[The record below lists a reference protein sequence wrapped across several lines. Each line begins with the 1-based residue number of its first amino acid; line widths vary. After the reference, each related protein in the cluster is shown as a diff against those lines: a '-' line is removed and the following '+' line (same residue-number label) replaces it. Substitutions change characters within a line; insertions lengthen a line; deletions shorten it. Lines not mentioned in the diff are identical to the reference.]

1 MQVTKQITVS
11 VSAIIFIVLCILL
24 GSSCTSGTQ
33 TSADSANTSS
43 LDLKKKELELKE
55 KELELKARELELRN
69 KPANGSEEK
78 AAGPSQNQ
86 TENSKTPKWVVE
98 QIFIAAKTRNFH
110 LLDNLCDPQGQ
121 GDGETRDLCSLSS
134 HGNPDHED
142 GFVTNFE
149 FGRVSGEAEISGN
162 QAIVPIKFGPNG
174 DKAETFRLVKRGDR
188 WYLSSI

>member
-11 VSAIIFIVLCILL
+11 LSTSIFILLCILL

-55 KELELKARELELRN
+55 KELELKARELELKN
-69 KPANGSEEK
+69 QPGSGSAEK
-78 AAGPSQNQ
+78 ALEPSQNQ

-98 QIFIAAKTRNFH
+98 QIFVAAKTRNFH
-110 LLDNLCDPQGQ
+110 LLDNLCDPLGQ

-149 FGRVSGEAEISGN
+149 FGRVSGEVEISGN
-162 QAIVPIKFGPNG
+162 EAIVPIKFGPSG
-174 DKAETFRLVKRGDR
+174 DKYATFKLVKRGDR